1 MDVIVYK
8 SVLRLSENEGLKVGH
23 DEKGGGEGAEDDE
36 VEPVSKISSVVLK
49 SLAILLHP
57 QVAASP
63 ATPALLLTLPILA
76 NLLLI
81 AIYQKIDFLVATFVV
96 LPLPPILWRILLLN
110 HLVITSLDLPD
121 PI

>member
-57 QVAASP
+57 HVAASP

-81 AIYQKIDFLVATFVV
+81 AVYQKIDFLVATFVV